1 MKTILPFALAS
12 LLACTAP
19 RLEAAAESQP
29 LTTAVL
35 SLQASAD
42 LAEEAEKITLLLG
55 VHLSDSPAL
64 SMVERVEVDKV
75 LGEMELGLSG
85 AVNPAEA
92 AKLGQML
99 GAKVLV
105 SGKLVKVGSSR
116 MVVAKVIGVETGRVH
131 SVAEEYAD
139 SAQATTSAVALAEKL
154 LGKITTAEAG
164 LVAKVESWED
174 RVARL
179 RKSLPVGAAL
189 PKIRVSVPE
198 QHLSAPVPDPAAQT
212 EIQRVLQELGF
223 TLIESG
229 PADYEVTGEA
239 FSERGAQRGQ
249 LVSCRARIEI
259 KANKS
264 GDGEIWVD
272 RQTTS
277 ALDTAEHI
285 AGKSALQEAGLLV
298 ADRLVSTYLANQL
311 R

>member
-1 MKTILPFALAS
+1 MKALIPLLLITYLSAS
-12 LLACTAP
+12 P
-19 RLEAAAESQP
+19 SPVAADVPP
-29 LTTAVL
+29 LTTAIL
-35 SLQASAD
+35 SFEAPKD
-42 LAEEAEKITLLLG
+42 LAEESEKITLLLG
-55 VHLSDSPAL
+55 VQLSGSPAL
-64 SMVERVEVDKV
+64 SLVERVEVEKI

-105 SGKLVKVGSSR
+105 SGKLVKVGASR
-116 MVVAKVIGVETGRVH
+116 MAVAKVMGVETGRVH
-131 SVAEEYAD
+131 SLAEEYAD
-139 SAQATTSAVALAEKL
+139 AAQASTAAVALAEKI
-154 LGKITTAEAG
+154 LGKIQLPQAG
-164 LVAKVESWED
+164 LVATVESWDD
-174 RVARL
+174 RLTRL
-179 RKSLPVGAAL
+179 RKSLPVGIAL
-189 PKIRVSVPE
+189 PKVRVLVPE

-223 TLIESG
+223 TLVESG

-249 LVSCRARIEI
+249 LISCRARIEI
-259 KANKS
+259 KASKS
-264 GDGEIWVD
+264 GQGEIWVE

-298 ADRLVSTYLANQL
+298 ADRLVTTYFANQL

>member
-1 MKTILPFALAS
+1 MKALLT
-12 LLACTAP
+12 LLLIAC
-19 RLEAAAESQP
+19 
-29 LTTAVL
+29 L
-35 SLQASAD
+35 SSSPHASAADAPPLSTAILALESAKD

-55 VHLSDSPAL
+55 VQLSSSPAL
-64 SMVERVEVDKV
+64 SLVERVEVDKI

-92 AKLGQML
+92 AKIGQML
-99 GAKVLV
+99 GAKVLI
-105 SGKLVKVGSSR
+105 SGKLVKVGAAR
-116 MVVAKVIGVETGRVH
+116 MAVAKIIGVETGRVH

-139 SAQATTSAVALAEKL
+139 PAQASTAAVSLAEKI
-154 LGKITTAEAG
+154 LGKITAPDSG
-164 LVAKVESWED
+164 LVAKVEPWEA
-174 RVARL
+174 RIARL
-179 RKSLPVGAAL
+179 RKSLPTGASL
-189 PKIRVSVPE
+189 PKIRVTVPE

-223 TLIESG
+223 TLVESG
-229 PADYEVTGEA
+229 PADFEVSGEA

-249 LVSCRARIEI
+249 LISCRARIEI
-259 KANKS
+259 KASKP
-264 GDGEIWVD
+264 GQGEIWVD

-298 ADRLVSTYLANQL
+298 ADRLVTTYLVQQL